1 MAKKQ
6 FKAESKKLMD
16 MMINSIYTHKEIFLR
31 ELISNASDAMDKLY
45 FRSLTDDS
53 IKLTKED
60 YRIKISADKDNRTLT
75 IEDNGC
81 GMNRQELE
89 NNLGTIAKSGSFDF
103 KNENKAEDINIIG
116 QFGVGFYSAFMVSD
130 KVVVKSRPYGS
141 DEAYSWTSEGVDGY
155 TIEPCIMD
163 EYGTKVILHIK
174 EDTEDNKYSEYL
186 DQYTI
191 SNLVKKY
198 SDFIHYPI
206 KMMWKTSQKVEGS
219 ENEYQDVFEER
230 TLNSMVPIWKKS
242 KDEVTEEEYNS
253 FYKEQYMDFED
264 PAKVIHSK
272 VEGRATFTSLL
283 FIPARAPYDYYTKE
297 FEKGLSLYSS
307 GVLIMDEC
315 ADLLPDYFS
324 FVKGL
329 VDSEDLSLNISR
341 EMLQHDRQLKIIAK
355 NIEKKIKNELL
366 KMQKDERE
374 KYEKVF
380 NSFGRQ
386 LKLGVYDDFGA
397 HKDELQD
404 LLMFT
409 SSFEKKMTTFK
420 EYCDRMKEGQ
430 NTIYYACGETVDQI
444 DLLPQAE
451 AVKDKGYEILYLT
464 DNIDEFV
471 LQMMQNYDGKAFA
484 NISNEKL
491 DIDTDEEKER
501 LKTYNEENKDVLRCM
516 KEDLAGKVRDVKFTN
531 RLKSHPVCLTNEGML
546 SVEMEKTLN
555 TMPTG
560 GENVKAQ
567 LVMEINKDHPIA
579 AKLKELYESD
589 KETLAKYTKIL
600 YAQARLI
607 EGLTVE
613 NPAELSNMVCDLM
626 L

>member
-1 MAKKQ
+1 
-6 FKAESKKLMD
+6 
-16 MMINSIYTHKEIFLR
+16 
-31 ELISNASDAMDKLY
+31 
-45 FRSLTDDS
+45 
-53 IKLTKED
+53 
-60 YRIKISADKDNRTLT
+60 
-75 IEDNGC
+75 
-81 GMNRQELE
+81 
-89 NNLGTIAKSGSFDF
+89 
-103 KNENKAEDINIIG
+103 
-116 QFGVGFYSAFMVSD
+116 
-130 KVVVKSRPYGS
+130 
-141 DEAYSWTSEGVDGY
+141 
-155 TIEPCIMD
+155 
-163 EYGTKVILHIK
+163 
-174 EDTEDNKYSEYL
+174 
-186 DQYTI
+186 
-191 SNLVKKY
+191 
-198 SDFIHYPI
+198 
-206 KMMWKTSQKVEGS
+206 
-219 ENEYQDVFEER
+219 
-230 TLNSMVPIWKKS
+230 
-242 KDEVTEEEYNS
+242 
-253 FYKEQYMDFED
+253 
-264 PAKVIHSK
+264 
-272 VEGRATFTSLL
+272 
-283 FIPARAPYDYYTKE
+283 
-297 FEKGLSLYSS
+297 
-307 GVLIMDEC
+307 
-315 ADLLPDYFS
+315 
-324 FVKGL
+324 
-329 VDSEDLSLNISR
+329 
-341 EMLQHDRQLKIIAK
+341 MLQHDRQLKIIAK

-409 SSFEKKMTTFK
+409 SSFEKKMTTLK

-579 AKLKELYESD
+579 AKLKDLYESD